1 VETIE
6 LQLDEQMLDLAP
18 WLAELRHSSLSE
30 LIAEAI
36 NKLAE
41 AEPPKDRILGMFADE
56 PEIVDEILEEIMSER
71 TAHS

>member
-1 VETIE
+1 
-6 LQLDEQMLDLAP
+6 LYLRALDRAR

-56 PEIVDEILEEIMSER
+56 PEVADEMLEEISR
-71 TAHS
+71 HTHFCNALH